1 MFEYMQITKLT
12 IESDSRDTHSCH
24 KGKYE
29 LYCDRVLMQSPIK
42 PIRGDA
48 MSNPTKARK
57 PDSTVDAWAILFLI
71 ILVVGTAVFW
81 VSHQ

>member
-1 MFEYMQITKLT
+1 MRTVIAISTFVMRAIINFTVV
-12 IESDSRDTHSCH
+12 ESSCSH
-24 KGKYE
+24 
-29 LYCDRVLMQSPIK
+29 LIK

-48 MSNPTKARK
+48 MSNSTKARK